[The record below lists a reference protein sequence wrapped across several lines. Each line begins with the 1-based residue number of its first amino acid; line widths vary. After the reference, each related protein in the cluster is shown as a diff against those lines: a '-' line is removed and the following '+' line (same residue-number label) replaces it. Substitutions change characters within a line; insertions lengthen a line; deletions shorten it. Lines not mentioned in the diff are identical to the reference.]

1 MVRFT
6 SIFFAFLGLFSCNIL
21 AYADEKINLRDMT
34 ITRWY
39 QNAVTADRPLSFL
52 TAEVDEVI
60 DGGNREKTID
70 TEEYKTKPPIEKKR
84 KSENRQK
91 SRVLPLKPAPP
102 SETIKAD
109 QEVDFPYDI

>member
-1 MVRFT
+1 
-6 SIFFAFLGLFSCNIL
+6 
-21 AYADEKINLRDMT
+21 MT
-34 ITRWY
+34 ITLWN
-39 QNAVTADRPLSFL
+39 QKAVPADRPLSFL

-70 TEEYKTKPPIEKKR
+70 TEQDKAKPSMEKKH
-84 KSENRQK
+84 KLENKQK
-91 SRVLPLKPAPP
+91 SRIVPLKPAPP